1 MNDTPTLK
9 AVIFDLDGVIV
20 STDELH
26 YQAWKRLADEEDIY
40 FDRTIN
46 ERLRGVSRMESLAI
60 LLERASQPVSEEQRL
75 EMATHKNSTYCE
87 LLADTLS
94 SADILPGALSFLEA
108 SRAAGLKI
116 AIGSSSRNSPTILER
131 IGLGSYFDAT
141 VDGNDISNS
150 KPDPEV
156 FLTAAK
162 RLGFAPS
169 ECLVVEDAEAGV
181 AAAIAGGMKCLAVG
195 FAAGDPRATISAE
208 SLDQVCVDQIL
219 ALYPSALLPASDS
232 VVVSALRAENAL

>member
-1 MNDTPTLK
+1 MNEVSTLK

-26 YQAWKRLADEEDIY
+26 YQAWKRLADEEKIH

-60 LLERASQPVSEEQRL
+60 LLEKATRPLSEEQRL
-75 EMATHKNSTYCE
+75 EMAARKNGTYCE

-94 SADILPGALSFLEA
+94 AADILPGARSFLEA
-108 SRAAGLKI
+108 CRAAGLKV

-131 IGLGSYFDAT
+131 IGLGAYFDAT
-141 VDGNDISNS
+141 ADGNDITKS

-195 FAAGDPRATISAE
+195 FAAGDPRADLSAE
-208 SLDQVCVDQIL
+208 GLDRVRLDQIL
-219 ALYPSALLPASDS
+219 ALFS
-232 VVVSALRAENAL
+232 NQ